1 MKKAIEDK
9 IKKLKENQA
18 TLVKSINEGS
28 RMLEKAKADLSAV
41 NGAIVV
47 CEQLLNEG
55 EEKKEDGTKN

>member
-47 CEQLLNEG
+47 CTQLLEEG
-55 EEKKEDGTKN
+55 SKDDGNKN